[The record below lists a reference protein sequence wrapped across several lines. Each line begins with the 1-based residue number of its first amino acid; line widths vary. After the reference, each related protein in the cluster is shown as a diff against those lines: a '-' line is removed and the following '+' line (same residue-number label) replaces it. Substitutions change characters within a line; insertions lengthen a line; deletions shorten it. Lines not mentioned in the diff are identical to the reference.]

1 MGSPAATHDPPHD
14 VDPGLRLMRE
24 RGMEERA
31 RRGVS
36 DWTLRRCC
44 GFRVEGPGGRIGIVE
59 RLLPS
64 EPGAEP
70 ALLAVRAGRR
80 SRLLLLIPVDDVEAI
95 DPHEELVVL
104 RTPRIVGTGFAA

>member
-1 MGSPAATHDPPHD
+1 
-14 VDPGLRLMRE
+14 MRE
-24 RGMEERA
+24 RGTEERA

-36 DWTLRRCC
+36 DWTLRRCR

-80 SRLLLLIPVDDVEAI
+80 SRLLLLVPVDDVEVI
-95 DPHEELVVL
+95 DSLEELVVL
-104 RTPRIVGTGFAA
+104 RTARVAGTGFAA